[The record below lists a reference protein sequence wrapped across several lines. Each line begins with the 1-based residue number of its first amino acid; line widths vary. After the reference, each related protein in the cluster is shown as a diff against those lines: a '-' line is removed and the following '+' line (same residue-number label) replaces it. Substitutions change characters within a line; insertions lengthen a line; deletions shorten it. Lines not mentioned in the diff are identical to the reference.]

1 MRYKLI
7 IYIII
12 NIISSCVLKAQVD
25 TVTYPFIHLD
35 RNHIDCPDSSSGLQN
50 FWLGYYNMQQTK
62 DRQLNIVHFGGS
74 HIQADIYT
82 NYLRNAL
89 QASDTFLPGARGFLF
104 PYSAIKTNNPYN
116 YKTRYEGT
124 WIGQRSAVSGHS
136 AVWGVNGVTALC
148 EDSVASLTFLFRDS
162 TIRVQAD
169 AVLVMA
175 NFSDSTY
182 ILDTAYIANLLAVDT
197 TEEGYLM
204 LYYEQLQDSIFL
216 PFKRMDTAA
225 VLQFYGCIAQ
235 RGAPGIVYHSL
246 GGNGS
251 SFRAFNR
258 CDLFTEQLRY
268 LQPDLAIISI
278 GTNDTSDPD
287 FDSLTYEQ
295 NYAAFIDRIL
305 EVNPNCALLLTVPND
320 NYLRKKYHNE
330 NLDECRRI
338 IYRLARK
345 YHGAVWDFYGIMGE
359 AYSAKTWRT
368 AQLMKSD
375 LIHFTNKGYLVKGEL
390 LHQALMEDYL
400 NWQLSAGHA
409 QPIDN

>member
-1 MRYKLI
+1 MGYASI
-7 IYIII
+7 
-12 NIISSCVLKAQVD
+12 AQID
-25 TVTYPFIHLD
+25 TIAYPFIRTD
-35 RNHIDCPDSSSGLQN
+35 RNHIIHPDSISGLQN
-50 FWLGYYNMQQTK
+50 FWSGYSDMLHSK
-62 DRQLNIVHFGGS
+62 DKQLNIVHFGGS

-82 NYLRNAL
+82 NYLRVAL
-89 QASDTFLPGARGFLF
+89 QTSDSALPGARGFLF
-104 PYSAIKTNNPYN
+104 PYSAVKTNNPFN
-116 YKTRYEGT
+116 YKTKYQGT
-124 WIGQRSAVSGHS
+124 WTGQRSAVYGHS
-136 AVWGVNGVTALC
+136 AVWGVNGVTAIT
-148 EDSVASLTFLFRDS
+148 EDSVAAITFLFRDS
-162 TIRVQAD
+162 IVRVQAD

-182 ILDTAYIANLLAVDT
+182 SLDTSSIADLLAVDT
-197 TEEGYLM
+197 TAEGYLM
-204 LYYEQLQDSIFL
+204 LYYSQLQDSVFL
-216 PFKRMDTAA
+216 PFKQMDTTAI
-225 VLQFYGCIAQ
+225 LQFYGCVAQ
-235 RGAPGIVYHSL
+235 RGTPGIVYHSL

-258 CDLFTEQLRY
+258 CELFTEQLRY
-268 LQPDLAIISI
+268 LQPDMAIISI

-338 IYRLARK
+338 IYRLAQQ

-368 AQLMKSD
+368 AHLMKSD
-375 LIHFTNKGYLVKGEL
+375 LIHFTNSGYLIKGEL
-390 LHQALMEDYL
+390 LYHALMEDYM
-400 NWQLSAGHA
+400 NWQFNSGLL
-409 QPIDN
+409 QPADN

>member
-1 MRYKLI
+1 M
-7 IYIII
+7 
-12 NIISSCVLKAQVD
+12 AQTD
-25 TVTYPFIHLD
+25 SIEYPFIHLE
-35 RNHIDCPDSSSGLQN
+35 RNYIDHPDSSSGLQS
-50 FWLGYYNMQQTK
+50 FWMGYHDMLQSK

-74 HIQADIYT
+74 HIQADIYP
-82 NYLRNAL
+82 NVIRNAF
-89 QASDTFLPGARGFLF
+89 QQSDAMLPGARGFLF
-104 PYSAIKTNNPYN
+104 PYSAIKTNNPNN
-116 YKTRYEGT
+116 YKTKHQGEWT
-124 WIGQRSAVSGHS
+124 GQRSAVYGHS
-136 AVWGVNGVTALC
+136 AVWGVNGVTALTT
-148 EDSVASLTFLFRDS
+148 DSIASVTFLFRDS
-162 TIRVQAD
+162 AFRVQAD

-182 ILDTAYIANLLAVDT
+182 NLDTRNIPDLLAVDT

-204 LYYEQLQDSIFL
+204 LYYTQLQDSVFL
-216 PFKRMDTAA
+216 PFVQLDTTAT
-225 VLQFYGCIAQ
+225 LQFYGCLAQ
-235 RGAPGIVYHSL
+235 RGAPGIVYHAL

-320 NYLRKKYHNE
+320 NYLRKKYHND
-330 NLDECRRI
+330 NLDACRRI
-338 IYRLARK
+338 IYRLAQQ

-359 AYSAKTWRT
+359 AYSAKTWRN

-375 LIHFTNKGYLVKGEL
+375 LIHFTNKGYLIKGDL
-390 LHQALMEDYL
+390 LYQALMEDYL
-400 NWQLSAGHA
+400 NWQLASGNAE
-409 QPIDN
+409 PVDN